1 MAGIEV
7 QPRGGGAGD
16 GCLIP
21 AGQCQQC
28 TEGRPCVAVAR
39 WHCDFWGDVCD
50 LHRWVIDG
58 QVAEVPRAFWG
69 PLG

>member
-1 MAGIEV
+1 M
-7 QPRGGGAGD
+7 
-16 GCLIP
+16 IP